1 MSSVCSAVLSPFQ
14 KALDGLDSC
23 YFRIYRL
30 GDRARQIA
38 AHIAIIAPP
47 VIVGYGMYC
56 GILHAS
62 YSHPSGAALRAS
74 SLGMIAGL
82 ISFSYRYGWVTGCK
96 RWPPPEAIKARL
108 LQECANQELSSEYRK
123 NTREMLLEWGV
134 RVPGSLMAS
143 EEDVEMNPQ
152 HT

>member
-1 MSSVCSAVLSPFQ
+1 MSSVCRAVLSPFQ
-14 KALDGLDSC
+14 KALDGLDLC

-30 GDRARQIA
+30 GGRARQIA

-56 GILHAS
+56 GPLHAS
-62 YSHPSGAALRAS
+62 CNPSSDAAFRAYCGFWACQLSLLR
-74 SLGMIAGL
+74 
-82 ISFSYRYGWVTGCK
+82 RHGWVIGCEFG
-96 RWPPPEAIKARL
+96 PAPEAIKARL
-108 LQECANQELSSEYRK
+108 LQECANQELSSEYRE

-143 EEDVEMNPQ
+143 EEDVEMNP
-152 HT
+152 